1 MGKNGSRVCTSL
13 GARSHNKQ
21 ITDELTIV
29 LFQKYLTKQAVNSD
43 EKHTKAINWE
53 KLAEKVSISRP
64 WSHNKL

>member
-1 MGKNGSRVCTSL
+1 MAIGFVHHL
-13 GARSHNKQ
+13 GQGHTTNRLQMNW
-21 ITDELTIV
+21 TIV

>member
-1 MGKNGSRVCTSL
+1 MAVGFVHHL
-13 GARSHNKQ
+13 GQGHTTKRLQMNW
-21 ITDELTIV
+21 TIV